1 MKKIKKA
8 LVTGGAGFIG
18 SHIVD
23 ALIKRRIKV
32 AVVDD
37 LSSGDKK
44 NVNPNA
50 KFFKASIA
58 SPQCAEIIK
67 RLKPDVIFHCAAQI
81 NVRDSVANPMKDAKN
96 NVLGTLLIAQAALE
110 ANVQKIIFS
119 SSGGAMF
126 SDAVKPPYSEK
137 LEAQPVSPY
146 GIAKRAGEMYLDFF
160 HQTHGLP
167 YVALRYANVY
177 GPRQN
182 SQGEAGVIAI
192 FASRMLKGQPVKING
207 TGRQTRDFVYVDDVV
222 RANMQAMRKNVTGIF
237 NIGTGRQ
244 TDIKT
249 VFKKINEFAGGL
261 TPKRHG
267 PAQPGEVMR
276 SALDCRKA
284 RRHLDWSPKVKI
296 DEGLKRTVEWFKKQ
310 K

>member
-1 MKKIKKA
+1 MTKIKKA
-8 LVTGGAGFIG
+8 IVTGGAGFIG

-37 LSSGDKK
+37 LSTGQKK
-44 NVNPNA
+44 NLNPNA
-50 KFFKASIA
+50 KFFQVSIA
-58 SPQCAEIIK
+58 SPQFPQIIK
-67 RLKPDVIFHCAAQI
+67 KLKPDVIFHCAAQI
-81 NVRDSVANPMKDAKN
+81 NVRESVNDPLKDARQN
-96 NVLGTLLIAQAALE
+96 ILGTLALAQAAAD
-110 ANVQKIIFS
+110 ANVKKIIFS

-126 SDAVKPPYSEK
+126 SDAIKPPYSEK
-137 LEAQPVSPY
+137 QEAQPVSPY

-182 SQGEAGVIAI
+182 DKGEAGVIAI
-192 FASRMLKGQPVKING
+192 FAGRMLKGQPVKING

-222 RANMQAMRKNVTGIF
+222 KANMLAMRKNATGIF
-237 NIGTGRQ
+237 HVGTGRQ
-244 TDIKT
+244 TEIKT
-249 VFKKINEFAGGL
+249 IFKKINALTGGL
-261 TPKRHG
+261 MPQRHNA
-267 PAQPGEVMR
+267 AQPGEVMR

-284 RRHLDWSPKVKI
+284 KQSLAWQPSVKM
-296 DEGLKRTVEWFKKQ
+296 DEGLKKTVEWFRKQ

>member
-32 AVVDD
+32 AVIDD
-37 LSSGDKK
+37 LSTGDKN

-50 KFFKASIA
+50 RFFKVSIA
-58 SPQCAEIIK
+58 SPQGAEIIK
-67 RLKPDVIFHCAAQI
+67 KLKPDVIFHCAAQI
-81 NVRDSVANPMKDAKN
+81 NVRDSVSDPIKDAKD
-96 NVLGTLLIAQAALE
+96 NVLGTLQMAQAALE

-126 SDAVKPPYSEK
+126 SDAIKPPYSEK
-137 LEAQPVSPY
+137 QEAQPVSPY

-182 SQGEAGVIAI
+182 NKGEAGVIAI
-192 FASRMLKGQPVKING
+192 FAGRMLKGQPVKING
-207 TGRQTRDFVYVDDVV
+207 TGRQSRDFVYVDDVV
-222 RANMQAMRKNVTGIF
+222 RANMQAMRKNVNGIF
-237 NIGTGRQ
+237 NVGTGKQ

-249 VFKKINEFAGGL
+249 IFKKINDLTGGL

-267 PAQPGEVMR
+267 PAQAGEVMK
-276 SALDCRKA
+276 SALDGRKA
-284 RRHLDWSPKVKI
+284 RRYLDWTPQVKI
-296 DEGLKRTVEWFKKQ
+296 DEGLRRTVEWFKKH